1 MTNLLLVC
9 GSCPWY
15 SVVDQVIGMW
25 SEPKWRSQRIEKLS
39 VRFVAAVFIQVRSR
53 MDVCIH
59 SSRFLK
65 KVISPCLFWR
75 VKLWVIIQD
84 TRASELTGGEGAWEP
99 TKTSWVHC
107 RLWLNVPT
115 TYPLITDWVHSK
127 CSCRFQVEH
136 MIWVHL
142 CNILNV
148 ILTCAIHF
156 IPHNS

>member
-1 MTNLLLVC
+1 M
-9 GSCPWY
+9 
-15 SVVDQVIGMW
+15 IGMW
-25 SEPKWRSQRIEKLS
+25 SEPKWRSQRIEKLL

-99 TKTSWVHC
+99 TKTS
-107 RLWLNVPT
+107 
-115 TYPLITDWVHSK
+115 
-127 CSCRFQVEH
+127 
-136 MIWVHL
+136 
-142 CNILNV
+142 
-148 ILTCAIHF
+148 
-156 IPHNS
+156 